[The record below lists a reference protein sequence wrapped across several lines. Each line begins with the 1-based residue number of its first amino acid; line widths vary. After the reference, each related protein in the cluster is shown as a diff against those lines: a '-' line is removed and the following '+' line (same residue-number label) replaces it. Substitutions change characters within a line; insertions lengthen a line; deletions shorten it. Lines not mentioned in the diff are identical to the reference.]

1 MTPGYTNFPTTREA
15 PSDTL
20 RVMAGELRS
29 YGDSLREFVEGYRG
43 AYERSVL
50 RAPDVYDLFAQ
61 LFADDRLDREARLLV
76 TGVLAY
82 FVAPGDAMPEDTLG
96 PFGLL
101 DDLYVAAHA
110 FRRLRSDLPD
120 DLLARAWRAEGD
132 VDDVLATVYAESRA
146 AVGKKGREALR
157 LAGIG

>member
-1 MTPGYTNFPTTREA
+1 
-15 PSDTL
+15 
-20 RVMAGELRS
+20 MAGELRDF
-29 YGDSLREFVEGYRG
+29 GDSLREFVRDYRG
-43 AYERSVL
+43 AYERSVR

-61 LFADDRLDREARLLV
+61 LFADERVDREARTLV
-76 TGVLAY
+76 NGVLAY

-110 FRRLRSDLPD
+110 FRRLRRELPD
-120 DLLARAWRAEGD
+120 EVFARAWRAEGD
-132 VDDVLATVYAESRA
+132 VDDVLATVHTESRA